1 LQHDDFKRHEVYEI
15 KEIDQ
20 RSKKYRYNAPPFQAA
35 SEILLLCRAK
45 QRRNITRHQQ
55 QRQRQQHQPRKNTNT
70 ALRLFPSRSS
80 ERIPSLSALPSMP
93 ITVFS
98 SPKPVNRSTKTQA
111 LRV

>member
-1 LQHDDFKRHEVYEI
+1 M
-15 KEIDQ
+15 
-20 RSKKYRYNAPPFQAA
+20 RSKK
-35 SEILLLCRAK
+35 SISRAKNTDATLRPLRQPLKFCFYVEQSK

-80 ERIPSLSALPSMP
+80 ERITSLSALPSMP

-98 SPKPVNRSTKTQA
+98 SPKPVTRSTKTQA

>member
-55 QRQRQQHQPRKNTNT
+55 QQQHRPRKNTKT
-70 ALRLFPSRSS
+70 ALRLFLSRSS
-80 ERIPSLSALPSMP
+80 ERIPSALPSMP

>member
-55 QRQRQQHQPRKNTNT
+55 QQQHRPRKNTKT
-70 ALRLFPSRSS
+70 AHRLLPSRSS
-80 ERIPSLSALPSMP
+80 ERITSLSALPSMP